1 MRIPRITDQNLN
13 PETYAYLVI
22 LFIILVTCLIGIM
35 TRTQDYLAI
44 LWPSN
49 AALLAM
55 FLRFPHLNN
64 MGGWLGAF
72 CAFMFADLATGNN
85 LLQSLFLTLANLIST
100 IVSLFFIRYFQ
111 INYKYYNTGFTF
123 VHMFGI
129 CAFAG
134 CLASA
139 VFAIATLPNLP
150 HSFMTKENL
159 WIDFGLW
166 WTGEMVNYIIV
177 LPLFLA
183 FPRTKDLKYLFKN
196 RRKKQNSFSYLLPA
210 GTVILCIILSN
221 IFVGPGA
228 LLYPLAALIWAALTY
243 RIFTIAIINAFVIIL
258 MYYSLTQFYATTHDT
273 LADSTIYISLRIGLF
288 MLALSPLILCIISQ
302 NRNDLFKRVLYLA
315 NHDSL
320 TRTMNRHFFFQ
331 KGEYLLQH
339 SKSVQF
345 SLIML
350 DIDHFKRLNDHF
362 GHHVGDKVLQHFAEI
377 IRSNLRS
384 QDLFAR
390 IGGEEFVILLWD
402 TKPSKAQFIAE
413 RIRELVAKTPMYQP
427 DGSPLSITV
436 SLGITHQHAPLS
448 QDLQQLINTA
458 DQALYQAKH
467 LGRNQVVL
475 AS

>member
-1 MRIPRITDQNLN
+1 
-13 PETYAYLVI
+13 
-22 LFIILVTCLIGIM
+22 
-35 TRTQDYLAI
+35 
-44 LWPSN
+44 
-49 AALLAM
+49 
-55 FLRFPHLNN
+55 
-64 MGGWLGAF
+64 
-72 CAFMFADLATGNN
+72 
-85 LLQSLFLTLANLIST
+85 
-100 IVSLFFIRYFQ
+100 
-111 INYKYYNTGFTF
+111 
-123 VHMFGI
+123 
-129 CAFAG
+129 
-134 CLASA
+134 
-139 VFAIATLPNLP
+139 
-150 HSFMTKENL
+150 
-159 WIDFGLW
+159 
-166 WTGEMVNYIIV
+166 
-177 LPLFLA
+177 
-183 FPRTKDLKYLFKN
+183 
-196 RRKKQNSFSYLLPA
+196 
-210 GTVILCIILSN
+210 
-221 IFVGPGA
+221 
-228 LLYPLAALIWAALTY
+228 
-243 RIFTIAIINAFVIIL
+243 
-258 MYYSLTQFYATTHDT
+258 
-273 LADSTIYISLRIGLF
+273 

-448 QDLQQLINTA
+448 QDLQQLINTT